1 MIAFFLQRICGWC
14 LPKPMPLSQRDRHRC
29 SHEEAFVRGADQGI
43 GNLAQISA
51 AFAYP
56 GIAFAMRSGWFAEGR
71 FLGRVLDEW
80 ISDTQEFIRLKLPH
94 LVVAALIG
102 FALYRVLSITATR
115 MIRIAEAHAVAHTRI
130 GQVRTMAG
138 VIRATGVT
146 IIAAIVVMQFLAAIG
161 VNLAPLLASAGVA
174 GVAIGLAAQNIVR
187 DMLNGILILLEDQFN
202 VGDTIRIAGVS
213 GVVESMTLRK
223 TTLRDGDG
231 TLYVIPNSQITTV
244 ANLSVD
250 YSVATVNV
258 SVDFSAN
265 PDKVT
270 ALLKKI
276 AMDIR
281 NSDDFKSV
289 FIADPQVLGVDA
301 VKGSELIFPVVF
313 KTLATQQYAPVREF
327 RRRVRL
333 ALEENNM
340 LPGDPYRVYTGSA
353 ETAQRPATA
362 AGAPEPPKHDPTTI
376 KPQES
381 NPFGGG

>member
-1 MIAFFLQRICGWC
+1 ML
-14 LPKPMPLSQRDRHRC
+14 LS
-29 SHEEAFVRGADQGI
+29 
-43 GNLAQISA
+43 LTA
-51 AFAYP
+51 ART
-56 GIAFAMRSGWFAEGR
+56 GLFAEGR
-71 FLGRVLDEW
+71 FMGKILDEW
-80 ISDTQEFIRLKLPH
+80 IGDTQEFVHSKLPH
-94 LVVAALIG
+94 LLVAILIG
-102 FALYRVLSITATR
+102 FVLYRILTLITAR
-115 MIRIAEAHAVAHTRI
+115 MIRIAEQHAAAHSRI
-130 GQVRTMAG
+130 AQVKTMAG
-138 VIRATGVT
+138 VLRATGIT
-146 IIAAIVVMQFLAAIG
+146 IIAAIVTMQFLAAVG

-202 VGDTIRIAGVS
+202 VGETIKIAGVT

-231 TLYVIPNSQITTV
+231 TLYVVPNSQITTV
-244 ANLSVD
+244 ANQSID

-265 PDKVT
+265 PDKVVE
-270 ALLKKI
+270 LLKNI

-281 NSDDFKSV
+281 NSDDFKSL

-313 KTLATQQYAPVREF
+313 KTRATQQYAPVREF

-333 ALEENNM
+333 ALEENGM
-340 LPGDPYRVYTGSA
+340 LPGDPYRVYSGSD
-353 ETAQRPATA
+353 TKPAPG
-362 AGAPEPPKHDPTTI
+362 GAKEPVEPKRDPTTI

-381 NPFGGG
+381 NPFGGS